1 FVPHP
6 VTPPPNGS
14 GTSVLTINVAASVA
28 AGNYSFTAQGT
39 SGALTR
45 TATLNLSVTGK
56 VTVLTPNGR
65 ETWPIGTN
73 QQITWTASV
82 SGKLTIYVSRDG
94 GATWQSLFSNVAN
107 NGRKTWKVT
116 GPATTQARI
125 RVCDLSGPNCDTSD
139 ANFTIQ

>member
-1 FVPHP
+1 MP
-6 VTPPPNGS
+6 
-14 GTSVLTINVAASVA
+14 
-28 AGNYSFTAQGT
+28 AGNYLFNVQGT
-39 SGALTR
+39 SGGLTR

-56 VTVLTPNGR
+56 ITVQTPNGG

-82 SGKLTIYVSRDG
+82 SGKLNINISRDG
-94 GATWQSLFSNVAN
+94 GPYQSLFSNVAN

-125 RVCDLSGPNCDTSD
+125 QVCDSSGLNCDNSD